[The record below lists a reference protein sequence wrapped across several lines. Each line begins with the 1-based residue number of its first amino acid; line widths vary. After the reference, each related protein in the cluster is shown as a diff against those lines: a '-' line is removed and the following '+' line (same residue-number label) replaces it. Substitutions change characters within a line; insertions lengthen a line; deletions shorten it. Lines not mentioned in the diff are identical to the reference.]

1 MPEWETMIGYRL
13 QETGFVRADL
23 ASTRAWTLHPDDR
36 GERFEAALPTL
47 IARIEK
53 GDYPAEQGG
62 YYDVQFDLWK

>member
-1 MPEWETMIGYRL
+1 MIGYRL

-23 ASTRAWTLHPDDR
+23 ASTRAWTLHPDER
-36 GERFEAALPTL
+36 GEPFEAALPDL

-62 YYDVQFDLWK
+62 YYDLQFDLWK